1 MIYPIRYYYRG
12 GVNDKDFILTRMA
25 HIPPDKQQEVSDN
38 YDKLYM
44 QNGSINVA
52 KGREEANTYL
62 HNEARKYQAE
72 RTPDAYQRHLDKMKE
87 MVDRKNKTKDE
98 KPTSS
103 GVVNNNKLPDGMA
116 GIKLDWS

>member
-12 GVNDKDFILTRMA
+12 GVSDKDFILARMA
-25 HIPPDKQQEVSDN
+25 HIPPSKQQEVSDH

-44 QNGSINVA
+44 QNGGINV
-52 KGREEANTYL
+52 KNGRKEANTYL

-72 RTPDAYQRHLDKMKE
+72 RTPDAYQRHLDKMKA
-87 MVDRKNKTKDE
+87 MVNQDKPKHK

-103 GVVNNNKLPDGMA
+103 GVIVNAELPKGMK
-116 GIKLDWS
+116 GIQLDW

>member
-12 GVNDKDFILTRMA
+12 GVSDKDFILARMA
-25 HIPPDKQQEVSDN
+25 HIPSSKQQEVSDH

-44 QNGSINVA
+44 QNGGINV
-52 KGREEANTYL
+52 KNGRKEANTYL

-72 RTPDAYQRHLDKMKE
+72 RTPDAYQRHLDKMKG
-87 MVDRKNKTKDE
+87 MVNQDKPKPK

-103 GVVNNNKLPDGMA
+103 GVIVNAKLPKGMK
-116 GIKLDWS
+116 GIQLDW

>member
-12 GVNDKDFILTRMA
+12 GVSDKDFILARMS
-25 HIPPDKQQEVSDN
+25 HIPPSKQQEVSYH

-44 QNGSINVA
+44 QNGAVNV
-52 KGREEANTYL
+52 KNGRKEANTYL

-72 RTPDAYQRHLDKMKE
+72 RTPDAYQRHLDKMKA
-87 MVDRKNKTKDE
+87 MVNQDKPKHK

-103 GVVNNNKLPDGMA
+103 GVIVNAELPKGMK
-116 GIKLDWS
+116 GIQLDW